1 MRLRS
6 AIVRLVSLGRTM
18 NGLLLPDSSKQ
29 IRNRDVDEIVARF
42 KEQLGPGGKSSWEV
56 REEMHDERG
65 LPH

>member
-1 MRLRS
+1 
-6 AIVRLVSLGRTM
+6 M